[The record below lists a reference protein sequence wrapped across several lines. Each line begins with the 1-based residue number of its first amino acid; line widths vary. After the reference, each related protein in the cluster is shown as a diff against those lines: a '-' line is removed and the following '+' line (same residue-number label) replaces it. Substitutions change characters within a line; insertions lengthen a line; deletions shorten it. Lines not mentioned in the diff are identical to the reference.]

1 MRLLNVNGLRFK
13 QLKLATLS
21 LFTVFLLWQW
31 ENGSLYSTDL
41 LLLES
46 LALSHPADS
55 QFIDQR
61 ASAEKDFSSADP
73 LARSA
78 AEVGE
83 EVTAAPPPLSIVGNT
98 EEVAVRKE
106 AAPPEKKGTE
116 NGFLMTSGHYILVSD
131 VKDGSLR
138 AGHAD

>member
-1 MRLLNVNGLRFK
+1 ME
-13 QLKLATLS
+13 
-21 LFTVFLLWQW
+21 LWIILWADFFPLQI
-31 ENGSLYSTDL
+31 SV
-41 LLLES
+41 
-46 LALSHPADS
+46 ADS

-106 AAPPEKKGTE
+106 AAPPEKKGTSPYC
-116 NGFLMTSGHYILVSD
+116 TSMYLGKCLSAYVKELFWHVVLLVRTIGVEGEFHLAFGYIEI
-131 VKDGSLR
+131 
-138 AGHAD
+138 